1 MVGLEP
7 LRKAVLWSIDQRIPV
22 NHPSNVFVSR
32 SIMGPMSGMPRNTD
46 VPYPR
51 VPHAGNVCISQNEQ
65 FSYTVLKSLCL
76 TWPPTTQAESFIVHY
91 FASILQVKGSKDE
104 SPSALLIAAAQSRS
118 LRSLILLESFIDAA
132 HIKVMASALTI
143 PSLPAEFEALTVR
156 PPPMSRLRKLSL
168 SSCKPFHSDMEAAY
182 AKLIGGKYIIL
193 ATVVL

>member
-1 MVGLEP
+1 MTTRFRCSCPPP
-7 LRKAVLWSIDQRIPV
+7 LLPPPPVSVTTLHKIRKKKKLLAPMTRLDSNPCRAVLWSIDQRIPV

-76 TWPPTTQAESFIVHY
+76 TWPPATQAESFIVHY

-143 PSLPAEFEALTVR
+143 PSLPAEFEALTV
-156 PPPMSRLRKLSL
+156 
-168 SSCKPFHSDMEAAY
+168 
-182 AKLIGGKYIIL
+182 
-193 ATVVL
+193 